1 MPLISATIIT
11 QNEASNIARCIRS
24 LECVDEVVVVD
35 AGSKDETQVI
45 AADLGVRIVVHP
57 WTGFASQKNWA
68 VSCARH
74 DWILSLDADE
84 ELDRAAMTAVLEWKK
99 RKPVAAG
106 YRFARRARYLGRWIR
121 HSGWYPDY
129 KLRLFDRRKGR
140 WVGSYVHESVQ
151 VDGPVETLPGEI
163 LHYTCD
169 SLEDHRRR
177 IEFYTELAAGELLE
191 QRRRIGWFHRRFDPW
206 WTFAQTYFL
215 RGGFLDGVQGFWIA
229 YMASRYVVRKYAK
242 CAQRVAKESP

>member
-11 QNEASNIARCIRS
+11 QNEAPNIGRCIRS
-24 LECVDEVVVVD
+24 LRCADEVVLVD
-35 AGSKDETQVI
+35 AGSTDDTRTI
-45 AADLGVRIVVHP
+45 AADLGARVLIHP
-57 WTGFASQKNWA
+57 WTGFASQKNRA
-68 VSCARH
+68 VNCARH

-84 ELDRAAMTAVLEWKK
+84 ELDRIAMSAIVEWKALE
-99 RKPVAAG
+99 PVAAG

-140 WVGSYVHESVQ
+140 WVGNYVHESVKLE
-151 VDGPVETLPGEI
+151 GPVETLRGEI

-169 SLEDHRRR
+169 SLEEHRQR
-177 IEFYTELAAGELLE
+177 IEFYTGLAAAELLE
-191 QRRRIGWFHRRFDPW
+191 QRRRIGWFHRRLDPW

-229 YMASRYVVRKYAK
+229 YMAGRYVGRKYAK
-242 CAQRVAKESP
+242 CVQQAVKKSA